1 MFCII
6 KIDNDPYAFHK
17 GKGDKEERL
26 REAFGFRDGL
36 AQPVIRGL
44 RVDQS
49 AGLKQAI
56 RDAGPLYDDR
66 VVAPGEFILGY
77 RNEYD
82 ELTYCPNVEGWTGD
96 ARHTDGRF
104 GLNGSYLAVRQIE
117 QKVKAFEKFRT
128 AKNGEAYLR
137 KADGAP
143 EEWPAAIVERRLQH
157 FGVGFEGRCISFS
170 CR

>member
-1 MFCII
+1 M
-6 KIDNDPYAFHK
+6 
-17 GKGDKEERL
+17 KEERL

-44 RVDQS
+44 RVDES

-82 ELTYCPNVEGWTGD
+82 ELTYCPNLEGWTGD
-96 ARHTDGRF
+96 ARHTGGRF

-117 QKVKAFEKFRT
+117 QKVKAFEDFR
-128 AKNGEAYLR
+128 AVKERQGNLR
-137 KADGAP
+137 KADGAA
-143 EEWPAAIVERRLQH
+143 EEWPAAIVEGRRRTL
-157 FGVGFEGRCISFS
+157 RCRIRRPMRFVFVSMTRMALAVRRARISAG
-170 CR
+170 

>member
-1 MFCII
+1 M
-6 KIDNDPYAFHK
+6 
-17 GKGDKEERL
+17 

-44 RVDQS
+44 REDQG

-96 ARHTDGRF
+96 ARHTGGRF

-117 QKVKAFEKFRT
+117 QKVKAFEDFRA
-128 AKNGEAYLR
+128 AK
-137 KADGAP
+137 DGKTSAKSLWAA
-143 EEWPAAIVERRLQH
+143 EEWPAAV
-157 FGVGFEGRCISFS
+157 VEGRPTLR
-170 CR
+170 CRI